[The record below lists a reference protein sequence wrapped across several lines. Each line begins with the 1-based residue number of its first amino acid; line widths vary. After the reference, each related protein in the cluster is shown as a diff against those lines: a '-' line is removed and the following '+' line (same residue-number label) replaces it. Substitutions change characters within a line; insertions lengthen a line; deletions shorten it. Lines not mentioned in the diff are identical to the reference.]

1 MKNQETAIK
10 QSEKLVNK
18 LNFWGESDTMR
29 KRTIRRIIRN
39 NYRASVSIFTGFFG
53 NLRTSHGDIQDEETM
68 TIMKSVE
75 GIDKV
80 QYKKAIMILKK
91 HGFRLSV
98 FNSTENTKV
107 VMVPGDAISEFK
119 TGTYIEPTKV
129 DYKVSAEKMKLLH

>member
-1 MKNQETAIK
+1 MKNKETAIK

-18 LNFWGESDTMR
+18 LNFWSESDTMR

-39 NYRASVSIFTGFFG
+39 NYRASLSIFTGFFG
-53 NLRTSHGDIQDEETM
+53 NLRTSHGDLQDDESM
-68 TIMKSVE
+68 TVMKTVE

-80 QYKKAIMILKK
+80 QYKKAIAILKK

-98 FNSTENTKV
+98 FNSIENTKA
-107 VMVPGDAISEFK
+107 VMVPSDAICEFK
-119 TGTYIEPTKV
+119 TGTYIDPAKV